1 MFVTVEQT
9 LHQPLS
15 VPVATRLNR
24 ASQCQLNGH
33 SDRGWLVA
41 ATPLVAQARAAAEP
55 HMWLIVPPCY

>member
-41 ATPLVAQARAAAEP
+41 ATPLGKSARGLSSRLADCASP
-55 HMWLIVPPCY
+55 NN